1 MLGVVACVLAVV
13 CKRMQQL
20 SSQRFLSR
28 LRRSWLLPTAEDVSA
43 FGQHRK
49 FPPHARKTSG
59 TQRTCFF
66 VFLCFTMFSLIFL
79 CFPCFPFF
87 PVLLHVF
94 LCFPCFSTFCPGL
107 LCFPTL
113 SLVFLG
119 FPFFLLFLFV
129 FPVSLP
135 SQLFYKILQ
144 HSVNFYMILRNIY
157 YKFHTFIKLY
167 IISKNF
173 ACFYKTK
180 FTIVHAYLAECL
192 KKCLETHQNFRTG
205 TWQYFWSLRWE

>member
-1 MLGVVACVLAVV
+1 MRVGSGVQTDGTTLKPEVSLAASPLVAPAYGRRCVG
-13 CKRMQQL
+13 
-20 SSQRFLSR
+20 
-28 LRRSWLLPTAEDVSA
+28 LRPTPKIPA
-43 FGQHRK
+43 
-49 FPPHARKTSG
+49 HARKTSG

-66 VFLCFTMFSLIFL
+66 VFLCFSMFSLIFL

-94 LCFPCFSTFCPGL
+94 LCFPCFSSFCPGL
-107 LCFPTL
+107 ICFPTL

-119 FPFFLLFLFV
+119 FPFFFCFLMLSFV

-167 IISKNF
+167 IIS
-173 ACFYKTK
+173 
-180 FTIVHAYLAECL
+180 
-192 KKCLETHQNFRTG
+192 
-205 TWQYFWSLRWE
+205 